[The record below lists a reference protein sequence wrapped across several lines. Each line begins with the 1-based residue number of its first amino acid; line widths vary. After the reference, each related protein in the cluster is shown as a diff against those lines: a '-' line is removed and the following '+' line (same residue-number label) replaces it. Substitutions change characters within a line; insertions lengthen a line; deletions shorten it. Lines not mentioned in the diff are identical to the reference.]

1 MFKPSKFYR
10 NKLAI
15 GIGSALLVCVSNDV
29 SAQTLEEVTVTAQK
43 REQSLQDV
51 GIAVTAMTG
60 ESIREYGFSNAIDV
74 ITKAPSLDNYS
85 TYGPGSSANI
95 TIRGIGLND
104 FGEGHEAPV
113 TAYIDE
119 FYVVSVPAVDFA
131 LYDLERVEI
140 LRGPQGTLFGR
151 NSTGGLL
158 HFVTSAP
165 TEEFGGYLTAEAA
178 SFSEKKLEGAVGGA
192 LSDTVLGRLS
202 FLYHDS
208 DGFIKNRNPNI
219 SDNGGQAGT
228 KSVRAQLQFM
238 PTDDMNIL
246 LKAEYS
252 DIDKVHTYYEQ
263 APLTA
268 ADPVSGLFATNSG
281 GIDGAGYNERNF
293 GAGDRN
299 ETFTSRPS
307 KLEQDGLNLLLRIEK
322 EFGDVILTSITGYL
336 DMERSLQEDC
346 DASANDICFAT
357 FPYETDWVTQEL
369 RLNGTT
375 DKMRWTAGIYF
386 LQQDASNNPAAVF
399 NVPVSGPTAIDPA
412 TGLYNGAIF
421 PISLAANWEQE
432 TTSISGFG
440 QVEFDLNENLR
451 LIAGIRLGKDE
462 KDFVDQDN
470 ATLRSC
476 PGFPIPS
483 NCALPPDGPGI
494 ANPYAATYDE
504 DLLSWKLG
512 LDYDASENVLLFAS
526 ISQGSKSGG
535 FNNGFYSGAAAVNPG
550 LLRYGDEKNIAYEV
564 GVKSTLWENRLR
576 INGSAF
582 FYDYSDFQTFNWE
595 GIGGLVGNSDASAA
609 GAEVE
614 IEAFLTE
621 QLNVRLGVSVLDT
634 NIENLTGRSATF
646 TADRE
651 MANAPKTT
659 ANGSVSYDF
668 HASDDVDVRLIW
680 DWNYAAERYTNN
692 FNDPTSELDAYFKHN
707 ASMVVS
713 AGENWRFTGYVR
725 NISDKENEIKVFVF
739 DSLGYRQVIH
749 AQPRTYGLSVN
760 YEF

>member
-1 MFKPSKFYR
+1 MFKPTKFYK

-15 GIGSALLVCVSNDV
+15 GVGSALLACGASHVV
-29 SAQTLEEVTVTAQK
+29 AQTLEEVTVTAQK

-60 ESIREYGFSNAIDV
+60 ESIREYGFSSAIDV

-119 FYVVSVPAVDFA
+119 FYMVSVPAVDFA

-158 HFVTSAP
+158 HYVTAAP
-165 TEEFGGYLTAEAA
+165 TEEFGGYVTAEAA
-178 SFSEKKLEGAVGGA
+178 SFGEKKFEGAIGGA
-192 LSDTVLGRLS
+192 LSENVLGRVS

-208 DGFIKNRNPNI
+208 DGYIKNRNPNI
-219 SDNGGQAGT
+219 SNKGGQAGT
-228 KSVRAQLQFM
+228 KAIRAQLKFV
-238 PTDDMNIL
+238 PTDDLSIL

-252 DIDKVHTYYEQ
+252 DINKVHTYYEQ

-268 ADPVSGLFATNSG
+268 PDSVTGLFGTNRG
-281 GIDGAGYNERNF
+281 GTDGAGYNERNF

-299 ETFTSRPS
+299 ETFTSSPS
-307 KLEQDGLNLLLRIEK
+307 KLEQDGIHLLLRVEK
-322 EFGDVILTSITGYL
+322 EFDDITLTSVTGYL
-336 DMERSLQEDC
+336 DMDRALQEDC

-357 FPYETDWVTQEL
+357 FPYETDWFTQEL
-369 RLNGTT
+369 RLNGITGN
-375 DKMRWTAGIYF
+375 MRWTAGIYY
-386 LQQDASNNPAAVF
+386 LEQDAKNNPDAVF
-399 NVPVSGPTAIDPA
+399 NVPVGGPTAIDPL
-412 TGLYNGAIF
+412 TGLYNGGFF

-432 TTSISGFG
+432 TTSYSAFG
-440 QVEFDLNENLR
+440 QIEYDLSDNLR
-451 LIAGIRLGKDE
+451 LIAGVRFGRDE
-462 KDFVDQDN
+462 KDFVDEDN

-494 ANPYAATYDE
+494 PNSFLGNYEE

-512 LDYDASENVLLFAS
+512 LDYDVTEDVLLYAS
-526 ISQGSKSGG
+526 VSQGSKSGG
-535 FNNGFYSGAAAVNPG
+535 FNNGFYSPAAAVDQS
-550 LLRYGDEKNIAYEV
+550 LLEYEDEKNIAYEA
-564 GVKSTLWENRLR
+564 GIKSTLWDNRLR
-576 INGSAF
+576 INGSVF
-582 FYDYSDFQTFNWE
+582 YYDYSDFQTFNWE
-595 GIGGLVGNSDASAA
+595 GIGGLVGNSDASAT

-614 IEAFLTE
+614 IEAFVTE
-621 QLNVRLGVSVLDT
+621 QLNVRLGLSVLDT
-634 NIENLTGRSATF
+634 EIESLTGRNAGY

-651 MANAPKTT
+651 MANAPEFT
-659 ANGSVSYDF
+659 ANGSISYDLDT
-668 HASDDVDVRLIW
+668 SGEVDVRLIW
-680 DWNYAAERYTNN
+680 DWNYVAERYTNN
-692 FNDPTSELDAYFKHN
+692 FNDPTSEIDAYFKHN
-707 ASMVVS
+707 ASVVVNW
-713 AGENWRFTGYVR
+713 GDNWRFTGYVR
-725 NISDKENEIKVFVF
+725 NISDRENEIKVFVF
-739 DSLGYRQVIH
+739 SDLGYRQVIH
-749 AQPRTYGLSVN
+749 AQPRTVGASIN
-760 YEF
+760 YTF